1 MRLVIDYRL
10 AGYSMRGMAKY
21 CISMTNELLKSP
33 RMSAFDIIL
42 YVDKKCKK
50 ELLPNSVEYRVL
62 PTRNFVFGE
71 QILLPYFL
79 YRDKI
84 DILWS
89 PHNTFPLI
97 KIPSVKMYATWHDLV
112 VMDKRMKCNTLL
124 SFLIRSYYNLIMR
137 YGWKNLDMVCTVSE
151 FSKKEILNKFHF
163 KNILITPNCIDD
175 FIKSID
181 IELKNKNYYREDFF
195 FTVSGEFWY
204 KNLDFLF
211 DWFRSNRKFTLKVAG
226 LKPNSLFYNNCPEN
240 IQILPYNIPLEKIIE
255 YYCRC
260 RAFLFVSKYEGFG
273 IPILEAMAC
282 NCRLIV
288 SNVASIPEVCGDNG
302 LYIDPYDVN
311 TFSEAMNKIDDFEID
326 KNKRLHQIEK
336 FSNWEKSA
344 NTLIDALLGDK
355 LE

>member
-124 SFLIRSYYNLIMR
+124 SF
-137 YGWKNLDMVCTVSE
+137 
-151 FSKKEILNKFHF
+151 F
-163 KNILITPNCIDD
+163 KT
-175 FIKSID
+175 
-181 IELKNKNYYREDFF
+181 
-195 FTVSGEFWY
+195 
-204 KNLDFLF
+204 FL
-211 DWFRSNRKFTLKVAG
+211 L
-226 LKPNSLFYNNCPEN
+226 
-240 IQILPYNIPLEKIIE
+240 
-255 YYCRC
+255 
-260 RAFLFVSKYEGFG
+260 
-273 IPILEAMAC
+273 
-282 NCRLIV
+282 
-288 SNVASIPEVCGDNG
+288 
-302 LYIDPYDVN
+302 
-311 TFSEAMNKIDDFEID
+311 
-326 KNKRLHQIEK
+326 
-336 FSNWEKSA
+336 
-344 NTLIDALLGDK
+344 
-355 LE
+355 